1 MTQKPAVV
9 HNTPVPQSRTQRI
22 DPRDT
27 LTDTPELRFLRDE
40 IEALLGS
47 PTVRRSLHVPTIKYA
62 EDQEAV
68 APEQLGKEWLA
79 RATES
84 APSPSESESL
94 FDGELAALDSEE
106 IGEPEALSGELDE
119 GDIYERDTEPS
130 IDAQWVRE
138 AVRVAGK

>member
-9 HNTPVPQSRTQRI
+9 HNTPVPQSGTQRTEQ
-22 DPRDT
+22 RDT

-62 EDQEAV
+62 EDHEAI
-68 APEQLGKEWLA
+68 APEELGKEWLE

-84 APSPSESESL
+84 GVSPRESESL
-94 FDGELAALDSEE
+94 LEGELAAIDSDD
-106 IGEPEALSGELDE
+106 IAEPEAPPELEED
-119 GDIYERDTEPS
+119 DIYERDTEPS
-130 IDAQWVRE
+130 IDAQLVRE